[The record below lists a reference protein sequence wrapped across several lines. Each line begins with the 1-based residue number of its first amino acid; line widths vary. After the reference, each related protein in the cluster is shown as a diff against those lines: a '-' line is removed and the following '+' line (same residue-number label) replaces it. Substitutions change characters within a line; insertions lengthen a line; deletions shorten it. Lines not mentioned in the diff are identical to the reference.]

1 MAVPVDSRQG
11 TVPQGGR
18 QRNAPGQP
26 GAVQN
31 RHVGAHHTSVKG
43 SIADVVGKLT
53 DILGAQ
59 LVAYIGSVKETRA
72 VREWIAGTRAPRG
85 DASHRLRFAYRV
97 AKCIAD
103 SDGIETAQAWFQ
115 GLNPLLG
122 DISPARLIRTG
133 DLAVD
138 GPRIIEAE
146 EHFLTA

>member
-1 MAVPVDSRQG
+1 MAVRVDSQQSAGLRKG
-11 TVPQGGR
+11 TDVR
-18 QRNAPGQP
+18 
-26 GAVQN
+26 
-31 RHVGAHHTSVKG
+31 AHRTSIKG
-43 SIADVVGKLT
+43 SIAAVTAELC

-85 DASHRLRFAYRV
+85 DASLRLRFAYRV
-97 AKCIAD
+97 ARCVAD

-122 DISPARLIRTG
+122 NVSPAQLIRTG
-133 DLAVD
+133 DLNTD

-146 EHFLTA
+146 EHFLTV